1 LLAIFNSSATTK
13 ICMKKINVFFLL
25 LFLANVIYGQHT
37 TVSNVEPKFI
47 EDKGF
52 WQEYHE
58 AYPVSVVAI
67 ENNVRSIA
75 VDKNLTAWIATAAGV
90 FMKKDGE
97 TKWIAIPFKDAD
109 EDLLTP

>member
-1 LLAIFNSSATTK
+1 
-13 ICMKKINVFFLL
+13 MKKINVFLL
-25 LFLANVIYGQHT
+25 VLFLANAIYGQHT

-58 AYPVSVVAI
+58 AYPVSEVAI

-75 VDKNLTAWIATAAGV
+75 VDKNLTVWIATSAGI
-90 FMKKDGE
+90 FMKKRWRNEMDCNTFQGCRQR
-97 TKWIAIPFKDAD
+97 TC
-109 EDLLTP
+109 LLRSC